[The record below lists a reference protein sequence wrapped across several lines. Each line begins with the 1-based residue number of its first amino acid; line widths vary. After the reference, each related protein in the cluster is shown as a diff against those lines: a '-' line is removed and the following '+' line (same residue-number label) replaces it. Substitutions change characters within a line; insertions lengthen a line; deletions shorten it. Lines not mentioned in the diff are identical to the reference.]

1 VSGRIQVAKSQFPAD
16 LVYAPT
22 LAPALRLVTCGGF
35 FNKKTGH
42 YLDNIVVSAVPEVAS
57 P

>member
-16 LVYAPT
+16 LVYGPT
-22 LAPALRLVTCGGF
+22 LAPALRLVTCGGIF
-35 FNKKTGH
+35 DKKAGH
-42 YLDNIVVSAVPEVAS
+42 YRDNIVVSAVPEVAS